1 MSPKGFFGP
10 RSENYT
16 VTNTS
21 FYNFDFADA
30 AAISTCSH
38 CWHDAATDSGARTIK
53 FSQIYFDDETVPRR
67 MRYTIPWRAIL
78 FDVDG
83 TLTGMGA
90 GGWAVPYWE
99 HLI

>member
-1 MSPKGFFGP
+1 
-10 RSENYT
+10 
-16 VTNTS
+16 
-21 FYNFDFADA
+21 
-30 AAISTCSH
+30 
-38 CWHDAATDSGARTIK
+38 
-53 FSQIYFDDETVPRR
+53 